1 MERILHDLFALSG
14 RIDRITWLVYFLALA
29 AAESFSGT
37 LLRDMLDM
45 QAPAAGGTSLE
56 DYFNDRAGFVAGLIF
71 LWPSLAVDIKRWH
84 DIGKSGWL
92 TLIAYGPA
100 FAMYLLEELKNAGL
114 VPATPLPGPLLAM
127 MGLVFLVYIILLG
140 ARKGSAAANRFGP
153 AFS

>member
-1 MERILHDLFALSG
+1 MERILHVLLAFSG
-14 RIDRITWLVYFLALA
+14 RINRITWLVFFLALA

-37 LLRDMLDM
+37 LLRDMLAM

-56 DYFNDRAGFVAGLIF
+56 DYFNDRAGFVAGMIF
-71 LWPSLAVDIKRWH
+71 LWPSLAVDVKRWH

-92 TLIAYGPA
+92 TLIVYGPV

-114 VPATPLPGPLLAM
+114 IPATPVPGPLLSM
-127 MGLVFLVYIILLG
+127 MGLAFLVYIILLG

-153 AFS
+153 ASS

>member
-1 MERILHDLFALSG
+1 MERILHVLLAFSG
-14 RIDRITWLVYFLALA
+14 RIDRITWLVFFLALA

-37 LLRDMLDM
+37 LLRDMLGM

-56 DYFNDRAGFVAGLIF
+56 DYFNDRAGFVAGMIF
-71 LWPSLAVDIKRWH
+71 LWPSLAVDVKRWH

-92 TLIAYGPA
+92 TLIVYGPV

-114 VPATPLPGPLLAM
+114 IPATPVPGPLLSM
-127 MGLVFLVYIILLG
+127 MVLAFLVYIILLG

-153 AFS
+153 ASS

>member
-1 MERILHDLFALSG
+1 MERILHDLFAFSG
-14 RIDRITWLVYFLALA
+14 RIDRITWLVFFLALA

-37 LLRDMLDM
+37 LLRDMLGVKIVEV
-45 QAPAAGGTSLE
+45 GGNPLE
-56 DYFNDRAGFVAGLIF
+56 AFFDDRAGFVAGLIF

-92 TLIAYGPA
+92 TLIAYGPV

-114 VPATPLPGPLLAM
+114 IPATPLPGPLLAM

-140 ARKGSAAANRFGP
+140 AGKGSAAANRFGP
-153 AFS
+153 ASS